1 MISER
6 VSRRWCLRIALC
18 ALISLQAISQAPL
31 LARSHSAASTRT
43 AGKNLTTVSGDLL
56 RAIAIVQT
64 DKAAGTGFLCRS
76 SNEVY
81 LLSNQHIMFGANR
94 VTLTDAAG
102 RPLDFD
108 QFAVS
113 RRLDL
118 VKFTLSKKAAALVP
132 PTIGLWRS
140 EKAPALNAAVLVLGN
155 SLGSGVIT
163 ELRGKVLGL
172 GPDKIEID
180 AQFVAG
186 NSGSPI
192 IDDDGKFLGV
202 ATYATLNAPT
212 NWVTAGTRF
221 NAVRRFGVRLENPD
235 WLAQP
240 FPTFCRETHH
250 LEDSRLIL
258 CEYAGF
264 IGAALATDRHGAR
277 ESRKQ
282 CIERLLSYDRQVE
295 QLKYYDPTQARY
307 LVNVSNCMKAD
318 KTSLYPSLL
327 RSNPDSSQRR
337 SACNRLLTTVKNEMK
352 KAKGRLDTKYSTQFL
367 NETKDELAALW
378 DEVDAAVPQTVYQQ
392 IMDNKLEARHGRSD
406 L

>member
-1 MISER
+1 MKKACISQ
-6 VSRRWCLRIALC
+6 RWCLRIVLF
-18 ALISLQAISQAPL
+18 ALISMQVISQAPL
-31 LARSHSAASTRT
+31 LARTRSASATRT
-43 AGKNLTTVSGDLL
+43 ASKNINTVSGDLL
-56 RAIAIVQT
+56 RAITIVQT
-64 DKAAGTGFLCRS
+64 DKAVGTGFLCRS

-81 LLSNQHIMFGANR
+81 LLSNQHIMFGANK
-94 VTLTDAAG
+94 VTLTDTTG
-102 RPLDFD
+102 RQLDFD
-108 QFAVS
+108 KFSVS

-140 EKAPALNAAVLVLGN
+140 EKTPALNASVLVLGN
-155 SLGSGVIT
+155 SQGAGVIT

-180 AQFVAG
+180 AKFVAG

-192 IDDDGKFLGV
+192 IDDEGKFLGV

-212 NWVTAGTRF
+212 NWVSAGTRF

-235 WLAQP
+235 WLGQP
-240 FPTFCRETHH
+240 LPMFCMETHH

-258 CEYAGF
+258 CEYACF
-264 IGAALATDRHGAR
+264 IAAALTTDRHGAR
-277 ESRKQ
+277 ECHKQ
-282 CIERLLSYDRQVE
+282 CIERLLSYNRQVE
-295 QLKYYDPTQARY
+295 QLKYYDQTQAQY

-327 RSNPDSSQRR
+327 RSNPDSAQRR
-337 SACNRLLTTVKNEMK
+337 SACNRLLNTVKNEMK
-352 KAKGRLDTKYSTQFL
+352 KAKCRLSTKYSTQCL
-367 NETKDELAALW
+367 NETKDDLVALW
-378 DEVDAAVPQTVYQQ
+378 DEVDAAVPQTIYQQ
-392 IMDNKLEARHGRSD
+392 IMDNKLETRHGRSD